1 MWLSS
6 STLPR
11 FKKMEKIVEHSVEKF
26 SFDDFKSH
34 LQLVVDALAESNDVS
49 ITLKRQGDQV
59 LVFYQRKYSDEVN
72 EILEECEREYQRRLK
87 EGYTREQAF
96 QDFMEA
102 QQEISKYL
110 Q

>member
-1 MWLSS
+1 M
-6 STLPR
+6 
-11 FKKMEKIVEHSVEKF
+11 VEHSVEKF
-26 SFDDFKSH
+26 SFEDFKSRV
-34 LQLVVDALAESNDVS
+34 QFVVEALAASTDVS
-49 ITLKRQGDQV
+49 IMLKRKGNQV
-59 LVFYQRKYSDEVN
+59 FVFQPRTYSDEVN
-72 EILEECEREYQRRLK
+72 DILEESDREYQRRMK

>member
-1 MWLSS
+1 
-6 STLPR
+6 
-11 FKKMEKIVEHSVEKF
+11 MEKIAEHSVEKF
-26 SFDDFKSH
+26 SFDHFRSH
-34 LQLVVDALAESNDVS
+34 PELVVNALAENNDTS
-49 ITLKRQGDQV
+49 IMLKRLGNQV
-59 LVFYQRKYSDEVN
+59 FVYYQKKYSNEVN
-72 EILEECEREYQRRLK
+72 EILEESESEYQKKLQ